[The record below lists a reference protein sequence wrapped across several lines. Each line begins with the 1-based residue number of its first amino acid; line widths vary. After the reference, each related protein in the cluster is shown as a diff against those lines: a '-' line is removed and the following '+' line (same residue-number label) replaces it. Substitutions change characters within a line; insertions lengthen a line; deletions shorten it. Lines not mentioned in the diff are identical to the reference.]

1 MKIIC
6 IGRNYAEHIK
16 ELANERPEEP
26 VVFLKP
32 ETALVENNHSVHY
45 PEFTK
50 DLHHELEIVLR
61 ISRTGRNI
69 PENKAGDYFD
79 TIGLGID
86 FTARDLQAKQKAKG
100 LPWEIAK
107 SFDSSAP
114 VSGFRPKTDFQ
125 QLNSLS
131 FRLEVNGTIRQKG
144 NTADM
149 MFTFD
154 EIISWCSRFFT
165 LQPGDLI
172 FTGTPS
178 GVGPVQ
184 PGDHLEGFLEGE
196 KLLDFK
202 ML

>member
-32 ETALVENNHSVHY
+32 ETALVENNQSVPY
-45 PEFTK
+45 PDFSK
-50 DLHHELEIVLR
+50 DLHHEIEIVLR
-61 ISRTGRNI
+61 ISRLGKNI
-69 PENKAGDYFD
+69 PVNQAGDYFD
-79 TIGLGID
+79 SIGLGID
-86 FTARDLQAKQKAKG
+86 FTARDLQSKQKAKG

-107 SFDSSAP
+107 SFDHSAP
-114 VSGFRPKTDFQ
+114 VSGFLPKADFL
-125 QLNSLS
+125 QLNRLS
-131 FRLEVNGTIRQKG
+131 FRLEVNGTIRQEG

-149 MFTFD
+149 MFSFD

-184 PGDHLEGFLEGE
+184 SGDHLAGFLEGR